1 MIEHDI
7 EAMKIVA
14 KLIFNG
20 MYSFLFYG
28 IFLYCQSVFMIIL
41 TGRWVYKIIN
51 QLKQFNKFIG
61 EVTFYGASMIKEK
74 MEIVNELGKNIVLC
88 M

>member
-1 MIEHDI
+1 
-7 EAMKIVA
+7 
-14 KLIFNG
+14 
-20 MYSFLFYG
+20 
-28 IFLYCQSVFMIIL
+28 MIIL

-51 QLKQFNKFIG
+51 QLKQFNEFIG